1 MTLPVDNTWIPPILL
16 EDALGLFLG
25 IALSAACGLRVFVPF
40 LVVSALG
47 VLGGWTLPPSLA
59 WLDREPALALFA
71 VASAAEIGAYSLPW
85 LDNLLD
91 AAAAPLAV
99 AAGVLVTAAVIPDDM
114 GPLAQWTVAAIAGG
128 GSAGIVKSLTSL
140 TRLASTATTGGLA
153 NPFWMALESLGA
165 ALLAGGAVALPILA
179 GGLTL
184 GLVTYGLV
192 RLILF
197 LRSRRSAQPSSE

>member
-1 MTLPVDNTWIPPILL
+1 MTLVVDHSWIPPVLL
-16 EDALGLFLG
+16 EDLLGLFLG

-40 LVVSALG
+40 LVVSAVG

-59 WLDREPALALFA
+59 WLDTEPALALFA
-71 VASAAEIGAYSLPW
+71 AASLLEIAAYSIPW

-91 AAAAPLAV
+91 VAAMPLAIT
-99 AAGVLVTAAVIPDDM
+99 AGALVTAAAVPEDM

-128 GSAGIVKSLTSL
+128 GSAGIIKGLTSL
-140 TRLASTATTGGLA
+140 TRLASTGATGGLA
-153 NPFWMALESLGA
+153 NPLWATLESVGA
-165 ALLAGGAVALPILA
+165 ALLAGFALALPILT

-184 GLVTYGLV
+184 ALLSYGLV

-197 LRSRRSAQPSSE
+197 FRRRNRDSLST

>member
-1 MTLPVDNTWIPPILL
+1 
-16 EDALGLFLG
+16 
-25 IALSAACGLRVFVPF
+25 
-40 LVVSALG
+40 
-47 VLGGWTLPPSLA
+47 
-59 WLDREPALALFA
+59 LALFA
-71 VASAAEIGAYSLPW
+71 VASALEIGAYSLPW

-91 AAAAPLAV
+91 AAAAPLAI
-99 AAGVLVTAAVIPDDM
+99 AAGVLVTAALIPDDM

-128 GSAGIVKSLTSL
+128 GSAGVVKGLTSL

-153 NPFWMALESLGA
+153 NPFWMALESLAA
-165 ALLAGGAVALPILA
+165 ALLAGGALALPILA
-179 GGLTL
+179 GALTL